1 MTIFV
6 ILVVLL
12 VGGVFGGC
20 GIALLWG
27 WFRRRKW
34 EVLEGKVY
42 ANTKVQGDESGS
54 LYRPEIEVVVDGE
67 PVRYSPE
74 SYRQRSE
81 AEIGEARRVRRN
93 PKSGELWEGGIGFPV
108 FETVMCL
115 AVGAFLLAAAWWIAG
130 LPPTDAAG
138 SGP

>member
-1 MTIFV
+1 MTTWV

-12 VGGVFGGC
+12 LGGVFGGC
-20 GIALLWG
+20 GVALLWG
-27 WFRRRKW
+27 WFRRRNW

-42 ANTKVQGDESGS
+42 SNTRVRGDESGS

-67 PVRYSPE
+67 LVRYSPE

-81 AEIGEARRVRRN
+81 AEIGEARRVLRN
-93 PKSGELWEGGIGFPV
+93 PKTGELWEGGNGFP

-115 AVGAFLLAAAWWIAG
+115 AIGAFLLVAAWWLAG
-130 LPPTDAAG
+130 LPPTDAPG
-138 SGP
+138 SG